1 MHFFQILWKNFG
13 ILSYLCFANQ
23 QFYTLWMMVIV
34 PRIAVVSCFS
44 TTPFIY
50 GIQHED
56 NLRAG
61 LLLSDPAEA
70 IQAFSEHKADIAL
83 VPAAAVPSLTGAR
96 IDKVQQP
103 ARDQIV
109 LLLRG
114 NLRLLLNAGPNQPR
128 VQLTEVLRENPA
140 EPPMLCML
148 LRKHLVGG
156 RITEIEQSG
165 LERIVTFTVRSVNEL
180 GESGTK
186 KLVLEAMGRRSNLLL
201 LDEDDRILDCMRRV
215 EFEVSGAR

>member
-1 MHFFQILWKNFG
+1 M
-13 ILSYLCFANQ
+13 
-23 QFYTLWMMVIV
+23 
-34 PRIAVVSCFS
+34 
-44 TTPFIY
+44 
-50 GIQHED
+50 
-56 NLRAG
+56 
-61 LLLSDPAEA
+61 
-70 IQAFSEHKADIAL
+70 
-83 VPAAAVPSLTGAR
+83 
-96 IDKVQQP
+96 
-103 ARDQIV
+103 

-186 KLVLEAMGRRSNLLL
+186 KLVLEAMGRPLKPPAA
-201 LDEDDRILDCMRRV
+201 RRGRPHFGLYAPRGV
-215 EFEVSGAR
+215 